1 MSRIVIVG
9 GGAAGIELSTLLA
22 KANRKK
28 HEIILVEPETDHYW
42 KPRLHEIA
50 AGTFDRE
57 LDSVCYFTHGAI
69 NGYQHYQAA
78 MTDIDRE
85 NKMLAVRRNDGT
97 EAMVKYDYLI
107 VAVGAVSN
115 DFNTTGA
122 RDNCIFLD
130 SASQARHAWNKISQ
144 LLREG
149 NDRTVNIVGA
159 GATGVELAA
168 ELARVSHKLQR
179 YNAAKLTINLI
190 EAADR
195 VLPNS
200 PQKMSAKV
208 LKELQRTNINVMLN
222 TRISEV
228 SEHGMVTA
236 DNQPLEA
243 DIQFWA
249 AGVKAPEWLKGLGG
263 LEYNR
268 MNQIIVNANLTTTID
283 DSIFS
288 LGDCASIPQADG
300 SFVPPKAQAA
310 NRAAVHLAKNLT
322 ALLRGKELT
331 DFEFKDGG
339 MVVAVGH
346 HFAVGSFAP
355 HSKMAN
361 NLVFKGR
368 LIRRLYDTIFRL
380 HQRTV
385 EGMFTVSRLIITKR
399 LKALFQ
405 PSINGL

>member
-22 KANRKK
+22 KANSKK

-57 LDSVCYFTHGAI
+57 LDAVCYFTHGAI

-85 NKMLAVRRNDGT
+85 NKMLVVRRNDGT
-97 EAMVKYDYLI
+97 EAMVKYDYLV

-130 SASQARHAWNKISQ
+130 SASQARHAWRKISQ

-200 PQKMSAKV
+200 PLKMSEKV
-208 LKELQRTNINVMLN
+208 LKELKRTNINVLLN

-228 SEHGMVTA
+228 SDHGMVTA
-236 DNQPLEA
+236 DSQILEA

-249 AGVKAPEWLKGLGG
+249 AGVKAPDWLNGLGG

-268 MNQIIVNANLTTTID
+268 MNQIMVNANLTTTVD
-283 DSIFS
+283 NSIFS

-310 NRAAVHLAKNLT
+310 NRAAVHLTKSLT
-322 ALLRGKELT
+322 NLLRGKELT

-355 HSKMAN
+355 QSKMAN
-361 NLVFKGR
+361 KLVFKGR
-368 LIRRLYDTIFRL
+368 IIRRLYDTIFRL

-385 EGMFTVSRLIITKR
+385 EGLFTVSRLIITKR

-405 PSINGL
+405 PSGML

>member
-22 KANRKK
+22 KANHKK

-78 MTDIDRE
+78 MTDINRE
-85 NKMLAVRRNDGT
+85 DKMLVVRRNDGT
-97 EAMVKYDYLI
+97 QAMVKYDYLV

-200 PQKMSAKV
+200 PQKMSSKV
-208 LKELQRTNINVMLN
+208 LKELQRTNINVLLN

-228 SEHGMVTA
+228 SDHGMVTA
-236 DNQPLEA
+236 DNQPLNA

-249 AGVKAPEWLKGLGG
+249 AGVKAPDWLNGVGG

-268 MNQIIVNANLTTTID
+268 MNQILVNANLTTTVD

-310 NRAAVHLAKNLT
+310 NRAAVHLTKSLT
-322 ALLRGKELT
+322 NLLRGKELT

-355 HSKMAN
+355 HSKMADK
-361 NLVFKGR
+361 LVFKGR

-385 EGMFTVSRLIITKR
+385 EGLFTVSRLIITKR

-405 PSINGL
+405 PNGM

>member
-78 MTDIDRE
+78 MTDINRE
-85 NKMLAVRRNDGT
+85 NKMLTVRRNDGT
-97 EAMVKYDYLI
+97 EAMVKYDYLV

-149 NDRTVNIVGA
+149 SDRTVNIVGA

-200 PQKMSAKV
+200 PLKMSEKV
-208 LKELQRTNINVMLN
+208 LKELKRTNINVLLN

-228 SEHGMVTA
+228 SDHGMVTA

-249 AGVKAPEWLKGLGG
+249 AGVKAPDWLNGIGG

-268 MNQIIVNANLTTTID
+268 MNQILVNANLTTTVD
-283 DSIFS
+283 NSIFS

-310 NRAAVHLAKNLT
+310 NRAAVHLTKSLT
-322 ALLRGKELT
+322 DLLRGKELT

-361 NLVFKGR
+361 KLVFKGR

-405 PSINGL
+405 PNGM

>member
-78 MTDIDRE
+78 MTDINRE

-97 EAMVKYDYLI
+97 EAMVKYDYLV

-149 NDRTVNIVGA
+149 SDRTVNIVGA

-200 PQKMSAKV
+200 PLKMSEKV
-208 LKELQRTNINVMLN
+208 LKELKRTNINVLLN

-228 SEHGMVTA
+228 SDHGMVTA

-249 AGVKAPEWLKGLGG
+249 AGVKAPDWLNGIGG

-268 MNQIIVNANLTTTID
+268 MNQILVNANLTTTVD

-310 NRAAVHLAKNLT
+310 NRAAVHLTKSLT
-322 ALLRGKELT
+322 DLLRGKELT

-361 NLVFKGR
+361 KLVFKGR

-405 PSINGL
+405 PNGM

>member
-22 KANRKK
+22 KANHKK

-78 MTDIDRE
+78 MTDINRE
-85 NKMLAVRRNDGT
+85 DKMLVVRRNDGT
-97 EAMVKYDYLI
+97 QAMVKYDYLV

-200 PQKMSAKV
+200 PQKMSSKV
-208 LKELQRTNINVMLN
+208 LKELQRTNINVLLN

-228 SEHGMVTA
+228 SDHGMVTA
-236 DNQPLEA
+236 DNQPLDA

-249 AGVKAPEWLKGLGG
+249 AGVKAPDWLNGVGG

-268 MNQIIVNANLTTTID
+268 MNQILVNANLTTTVD

-310 NRAAVHLAKNLT
+310 NRAAVHLTKSLT
-322 ALLRGKELT
+322 NLLRGKELT

-355 HSKMAN
+355 HSKMADK
-361 NLVFKGR
+361 LVFKGR

-385 EGMFTVSRLIITKR
+385 EGLFTMSRLIITKR

-405 PSINGL
+405 PNGM

>member
-69 NGYQHYQAA
+69 NGYQHYQGA
-78 MTDIDRE
+78 MTDIDRQ

-97 EAMVKYDYLI
+97 EASVKYDYLV

-130 SASQARHAWNKISQ
+130 SASQARHAWHKISQ

-200 PQKMSAKV
+200 PPKMSAKV
-208 LKELQRTNINVMLN
+208 LKELQRTNINVLLN

-236 DNQPLEA
+236 DDQPLEA

-268 MNQIIVNANLTTTID
+268 MNQIIVNANLTTTVD
-283 DSIFS
+283 DHIFS

-310 NRAAVHLAKNLT
+310 NRAAVHLTKSLT
-322 ALLRGKELT
+322 GLLRGKELT

-405 PSINGL
+405 PNGM

>member
-22 KANRKK
+22 KANRKE

-57 LDSVCYFTHGAI
+57 LDAVCYFTHGAI

-97 EAMVKYDYLI
+97 EAMVKYDYLV

-130 SASQARHAWNKISQ
+130 SASQARHAWHKISQ

-200 PQKMSAKV
+200 PLKMSEKV
-208 LKELQRTNINVMLN
+208 LKELKRTNINVLLN
-222 TRISEV
+222 TRIS
-228 SEHGMVTA
+228 
-236 DNQPLEA
+236 
-243 DIQFWA
+243 
-249 AGVKAPEWLKGLGG
+249 
-263 LEYNR
+263 
-268 MNQIIVNANLTTTID
+268 
-283 DSIFS
+283 
-288 LGDCASIPQADG
+288 
-300 SFVPPKAQAA
+300 
-310 NRAAVHLAKNLT
+310 
-322 ALLRGKELT
+322 
-331 DFEFKDGG
+331 
-339 MVVAVGH
+339 
-346 HFAVGSFAP
+346 
-355 HSKMAN
+355 
-361 NLVFKGR
+361 
-368 LIRRLYDTIFRL
+368 
-380 HQRTV
+380 
-385 EGMFTVSRLIITKR
+385 
-399 LKALFQ
+399 
-405 PSINGL
+405 

>member
-78 MTDIDRE
+78 MTDINRE

-97 EAMVKYDYLI
+97 EAMVKYDYLV

-149 NDRTVNIVGA
+149 SDRTVNIVGA

-200 PQKMSAKV
+200 PQKMSSKV
-208 LKELQRTNINVMLN
+208 LKELQRTNINVLLN

-228 SEHGMVTA
+228 SDHGMVTA
-236 DNQPLEA
+236 DNQPLNA

-249 AGVKAPEWLKGLGG
+249 AGVKAPDWLNGVGG

-268 MNQIIVNANLTTTID
+268 KNQILVNANLTTTVD

-310 NRAAVHLAKNLT
+310 NRAAVHLTKSLT
-322 ALLRGKELT
+322 NLLRGKELT

-355 HSKMAN
+355 HSKMADK
-361 NLVFKGR
+361 LVFKGR

-385 EGMFTVSRLIITKR
+385 EGLFTVSRLIITKR

-405 PSINGL
+405 PNGM

>member
-22 KANRKK
+22 KANHKK

-78 MTDIDRE
+78 MTDINRE
-85 NKMLAVRRNDGT
+85 DKMLVVRRNDGT
-97 EAMVKYDYLI
+97 QAMVKYDYLVI
-107 VAVGAVSN
+107 AVGAVSN

-200 PQKMSAKV
+200 PQKMSSKV
-208 LKELQRTNINVMLN
+208 LKELQRTNINVLLN

-228 SEHGMVTA
+228 SDHGMVTA
-236 DNQPLEA
+236 DNQPLDA

-249 AGVKAPEWLKGLGG
+249 AGVKAPDWLNGVGG

-268 MNQIIVNANLTTTID
+268 MNQILVNANLTTTVD

-310 NRAAVHLAKNLT
+310 NRAAVHLTKSLT
-322 ALLRGKELT
+322 NLLRGKELT

-355 HSKMAN
+355 HSKMADK
-361 NLVFKGR
+361 LVFKGR

-385 EGMFTVSRLIITKR
+385 EGLFTVSRLIITKR

-405 PSINGL
+405 PNGM

>member
-22 KANRKK
+22 KANHKK

-78 MTDIDRE
+78 MTDINRE
-85 NKMLAVRRNDGT
+85 DKMLVVRRNDGT
-97 EAMVKYDYLI
+97 QAMVKYDYLV

-200 PQKMSAKV
+200 PQKMSSKV
-208 LKELQRTNINVMLN
+208 LKELQRTNINVLLN

-228 SEHGMVTA
+228 SDYGMVTA
-236 DNQPLEA
+236 DNQPLDA

-249 AGVKAPEWLKGLGG
+249 AGVKAPDWLNGVGG

-268 MNQIIVNANLTTTID
+268 MNQILVNANLTTTVD

-310 NRAAVHLAKNLT
+310 NRAAVHLTKSLT
-322 ALLRGKELT
+322 NLLRGKELT

-355 HSKMAN
+355 HSKMADK
-361 NLVFKGR
+361 LVFKGR

-385 EGMFTVSRLIITKR
+385 EGLFTVSRLIITKR

-405 PSINGL
+405 PNGM

>member
-69 NGYQHYQAA
+69 NGYQHYQGA
-78 MTDIDRE
+78 MTDIDRQ

-97 EAMVKYDYLI
+97 EASVKYDYLV

-130 SASQARHAWNKISQ
+130 SASQARHAWHKISQ

-200 PQKMSAKV
+200 PPKMSAKV
-208 LKELQRTNINVMLN
+208 LKELQRTNINVLLN

-228 SEHGMVTA
+228 SEHGMITA
-236 DNQPLEA
+236 DDQPLEA

-268 MNQIIVNANLTTTID
+268 MNQIIVNANLTTTVD
-283 DSIFS
+283 DHIFS

-310 NRAAVHLAKNLT
+310 NRAAVHLTKSLT
-322 ALLRGKELT
+322 GLLRGKELT

-405 PSINGL
+405 PNGM